1 MYLFYFIY
9 SLCIYAPGILI
20 KSNQTHLPVP
30 SLRSHIA
37 KYSGCGIGALLP
49 LVTTFVS
56 VFGSHL
62 CL

>member
-9 SLCIYAPGILI
+9 SLYIYAPGILI
-20 KSNQTHLPVP
+20 KSNETHLSVT
-30 SLRSHIA
+30 LGSHIA
-37 KYSGCGIGALLP
+37 DYTGCGIGALLP

-62 CL
+62 YL